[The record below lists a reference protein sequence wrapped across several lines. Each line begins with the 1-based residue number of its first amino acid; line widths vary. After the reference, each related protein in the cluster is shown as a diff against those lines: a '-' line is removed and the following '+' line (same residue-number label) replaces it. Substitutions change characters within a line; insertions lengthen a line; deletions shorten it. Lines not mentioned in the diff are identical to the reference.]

1 MVGALAVAALV
12 LTACGTAVP
21 ADTPIAAPT
30 STTPP
35 TTPATTVDPSTT
47 AAPSAPKHPTTH
59 PPTTAQTA
67 APSLAS
73 RSSPVATTRLAP
85 SPTSPFPTDTSP
97 TVASC
102 PLPTTGFSC
111 AEQDD
116 ITSAGRSLAHRP
128 GTTGIVLRDR
138 QTGAVWANS
147 YASTMVWTAS
157 TIKLAMVVD
166 LFTRAGRGQINL
178 TPQDRTEIRAMLHS
192 SDDNAADALWYRYAG
207 PDHSTWN
214 TDFPAYGLTDLT
226 PQRGFSRYYPYWGF
240 QKTTPDDLD
249 RLIHYVLTNL
259 DPTDRAYVVDQLQH
273 VAPDQ
278 QWGVWGSGP
287 GLTPGNKDGWSLEQ
301 GGWVINSVGFV
312 GPGQRWT
319 LAMMSSLNGQGGY
332 TDGVATL
339 NAVAATIT
347 AGLS

>member
-1 MVGALAVAALV
+1 M
-12 LTACGTAVP
+12 
-21 ADTPIAAPT
+21 
-30 STTPP
+30 
-35 TTPATTVDPSTT
+35 
-47 AAPSAPKHPTTH
+47 
-59 PPTTAQTA
+59 
-67 APSLAS
+67 
-73 RSSPVATTRLAP
+73 
-85 SPTSPFPTDTSP
+85 
-97 TVASC
+97 SC
-102 PLPTTGFSC
+102 PLPTTGFTC

-116 ITSAGRSLAHRP
+116 ISSAERSLANRP

-166 LFTRAGRGQINL
+166 LFTRAGRGQITL
-178 TPQDRTEIRAMLHS
+178 TPVDRNEIQAMLHS
-192 SDDNAADALWYRYAG
+192 SDDDAADALWYRYAG
-207 PDHSTWN
+207 TDHLRWN
-214 TDFPAYGLTDLT
+214 HDFPAYGLSDLT

-240 QKTTPDDLD
+240 QKTTSEDLD
-249 RLIHYVLTNL
+249 RLIHYVLTDL
-259 DPTDRAYVVDQLQH
+259 DAPDRRYIVDQLQH

-287 GLTPGNKDGWSLEQ
+287 RLAPGNKDGWSREQ

-319 LAMMSSLNGQGGY
+319 LAMMSSLDGQGGY
-332 TDGVATL
+332 DDGVATL
-339 NAVAATIT
+339 NSVAATIT